1 MFAMVNV
8 VSAAVQVFAVVLRHG
23 PISRVEVTAR
33 TGLSPAAVTKAV
45 RPLVDA
51 GYLTERPD
59 ERTPSRLGRPAMP
72 VQVVADRAFFIG
84 VKLTADE
91 VIAVRT
97 DLCGV
102 TRDVVHRPLASTA
115 VGDVVEIVAEVVRG
129 LAADHEVACLGVS
142 LAGDV
147 LRDTGMVR
155 FSPFLNWRNVP
166 LADLVSAATG
176 LPTLI
181 ENDVRALT
189 VAEHWFGAGVGV
201 SSFALVTAGTGI
213 GCGLVVNDVLLP
225 AGELGHVAIDV
236 DGPECYCGGRGCVEA
251 LAADRVVL
259 AGCSAVVGRPLTM
272 PEAIELGRGGDAAVH
287 AVFERAGRALGLAL
301 AAVANLVGPER
312 IVLTG
317 EAVGGYDLY
326 AEQIRQALAAQA
338 FGAAA
343 TCELVVR
350 PLPFDEWARGA
361 AVVGIQDLITRSGAA
376 RGSTGAVTLPAR

>member
-51 GYLTERPD
+51 GYLVERPD
-59 ERTPSRLGRPAMP
+59 DRAPARLGRPAMP
-72 VQVVADRAFFIG
+72 LHVVAERAYFLG

-102 TRDVVHRPLASTA
+102 TREAVHRPLTSTA
-115 VGDVVEIVAEVVRG
+115 VADVVDVVADVCRG
-129 LAADHEVACLGVS
+129 LAVGHDVACLGVS
-142 LAGDV
+142 LSGDV

-166 LADLVSAATG
+166 LADLVTSATG

-272 PEAIELGRGGDAAVH
+272 PEAIELGRSGDPAVH

-326 AEQIRQALAAQA
+326 ADQIRQALAAQA

-343 TCELVVR
+343 ACELVVR

-361 AVVGIQDLITRSGAA
+361 AVVGIQDLITRSGAV